1 VGKGAEAGELG
12 PPIAD
17 AIAGAA
23 HQHNVG
29 GGADKFFLHVAA
41 HSVGDG
47 EGDDE
52 RSDAGGNA
60 EYGDGGDDADYRLA
74 ALCPEI
80 PRRNEEFKSH
90 PHLAYYCCM
99 AENLIAEI
107 RQLLQDIVAPD
118 LKALTV
124 KVDGVQKQLE
134 LSEKSTSAQLD
145 AFRAEV
151 AAFRAEIGAFRAE
164 VRSEFQA
171 QRNLL
176 QSEVLRETMPIR
188 ERVASLEARRV

>member
-1 VGKGAEAGELG
+1 
-12 PPIAD
+12 
-17 AIAGAA
+17 
-23 HQHNVG
+23 
-29 GGADKFFLHVAA
+29 
-41 HSVGDG
+41 
-47 EGDDE
+47 
-52 RSDAGGNA
+52 
-60 EYGDGGDDADYRLA
+60 
-74 ALCPEI
+74 
-80 PRRNEEFKSH
+80 
-90 PHLAYYCCM
+90 M